1 MSCLLLLQP
10 SPVKRVKWT
19 FLAALALSLG
29 SCGGDATEE
38 QTSAIL
44 ITFDTTRIDVLSPF
58 GGPASVT
65 PNMTRLAAE
74 SLLFREASTVAP
86 LTLPA
91 HASMLTGLYPPRHG
105 LRENGIASLP
115 PSARTLA
122 EAAQSEGFQTAA
134 FVAAVVLDASFGLDQ
149 GFDTYVGPDRAG
161 TSNTSHTSELPADVV
176 VDRAL
181 EWLRKRD
188 QDRPFFLWVHFF
200 DPHGPYL
207 PPAPFR
213 PADTD
218 DVPAMYLG
226 EVRFA
231 DAQLGRL
238 LEGMRAAGILDETT
252 VALAADH
259 GEAFGEHGE
268 PTHGAYVWETTMR
281 VPLLLRDPAGR
292 RAGESVNDTVSVAD
306 LHPTLWHAM
315 GLERPPVVDG
325 LDLMPLFDGGSL
337 PADRGVYFESYS
349 GYLSYGWSHLAGW
362 RDARGKYIH
371 SSSPQ
376 FFEISSDPRE
386 QTNLIPAGAID
397 RERLQHYQRAL
408 AELGQQPALEQA
420 TGEAA
425 GEGTSAEM
433 LEQIRGLGY
442 TGMGGSTEGLPKP
455 LEAST
460 LPAPQDYVEVYSS
473 ALQAQELM
481 NEGRLEEA
489 EQIFLGMWNDQPNN
503 PFVLDRFGSVLLRL
517 SKPDQAIPVFE
528 RLLKIGPGWA
538 GSACNLG
545 LAYGQ
550 VGRIDEAIEQLEKAL
565 TRDPDEPFFWDTLL
579 RLLEENGRDE
589 ELAEWRAKRAARKS

>member
-1 MSCLLLLQP
+1 
-10 SPVKRVKWT
+10 
-19 FLAALALSLG
+19 
-29 SCGGDATEE
+29 
-38 QTSAIL
+38 
-44 ITFDTTRIDVLSPF
+44 
-58 GGPASVT
+58 
-65 PNMTRLAAE
+65 
-74 SLLFREASTVAP
+74 
-86 LTLPA
+86 
-91 HASMLTGLYPPRHG
+91 
-105 LRENGIASLP
+105 
-115 PSARTLA
+115 
-122 EAAQSEGFQTAA
+122 
-134 FVAAVVLDASFGLDQ
+134 
-149 GFDTYVGPDRAG
+149 
-161 TSNTSHTSELPADVV
+161 
-176 VDRAL
+176 
-181 EWLRKRD
+181 
-188 QDRPFFLWVHFF
+188 
-200 DPHGPYL
+200 
-207 PPAPFR
+207 
-213 PADTD
+213 
-218 DVPAMYLG
+218 
-226 EVRFA
+226 
-231 DAQLGRL
+231 
-238 LEGMRAAGILDETT
+238 
-252 VALAADH
+252 
-259 GEAFGEHGE
+259 
-268 PTHGAYVWETTMR
+268 
-281 VPLLLRDPAGR
+281 
-292 RAGESVNDTVSVAD
+292 
-306 LHPTLWHAM
+306 
-315 GLERPPVVDG
+315 
-325 LDLMPLFDGGSL
+325 
-337 PADRGVYFESYS
+337 
-349 GYLSYGWSHLAGW
+349 
-362 RDARGKYIH
+362 
-371 SSSPQ
+371 PQ